1 MVGVVLTGVV
11 WLPCQYINHGIY
23 HCVIT
28 IITSS
33 ISQDQTAGQPAT
45 PHLLRALETG
55 LTGFVP
61 SNWNIWEVP
70 MVWYWY
76 DWPRTM
82 RSVVTP
88 VAHLGTVPLCWGA
101 CRGSY
106 IAKYSSHIAADFA
119 FILRIIYDILIC
131 SFLNCNL
138 LFCFLESRVTLYLVD
153 CNGRG

>member
-1 MVGVVLTGVV
+1 
-11 WLPCQYINHGIY
+11 
-23 HCVIT
+23 
-28 IITSS
+28 
-33 ISQDQTAGQPAT
+33 
-45 PHLLRALETG
+45 
-55 LTGFVP
+55 
-61 SNWNIWEVP
+61 
-70 MVWYWY
+70 
-76 DWPRTM
+76 M

-101 CRGSY
+101 CRGSDL
-106 IAKYSSHIAADFA
+106 AKYSSHIAADFA